1 MPCKKQFVVLSTG
14 VANNQAK
21 KRHLFFTVQA
31 AGNKSPLIFFFSP
44 LKVMDTLG
52 KV

>member
-1 MPCKKQFVVLSTG
+1 MPCKKQFAVLSTG

-31 AGNKSPLIFFFSP
+31 AGNKSPLIFFFP
-44 LKVMDTLG
+44 LKVMDTLS

>member
-1 MPCKKQFVVLSTG
+1 MPRKKQFVVLSTG

-21 KRHLFFTVQA
+21 KRHLCFTVQA
-31 AGNKSPLIFFFSP
+31 AGNKPPLIFFFP
-44 LKVMDTLG
+44 LNVMDTLG